1 MRKQAGEK
9 GREPPSEEEKAKG
22 ERRRSEEEVEYVQ
35 GAVREQVKRLSK
47 SKKNTGAED
56 PEDKKKQ

>member
-22 ERRRSEEEVEYVQ
+22 ERRRAEEEVEYVQ
-35 GAVREQVKRLSK
+35 GAVRDLLRCLV
-47 SKKNTGAED
+47 
-56 PEDKKKQ
+56 